1 MKESAFADAYYRE
14 LVMNHVDNLNLLY
27 VALTRASKELYLY
40 VATNLESKS
49 SSENISSTSKLLV
62 NGVKNVCPAPKNI
75 IEGGVLTALQYTYG
89 EPIKSVSSHRGH
101 DVVEEELLENYLS
114 HMPTVKVHYPAKRY
128 LDEGMTYENES
139 LGMGLRLHS
148 IFEKATTYEDIRN
161 ALRTLMLGGYID
173 EGEANALQVKIEAML
188 DNPIV
193 NEWFNGSW
201 DDVKREASII
211 SQGDIRRP
219 DRVMIKDGRVVVVD
233 YKFGEKRSKSYSRQ
247 MKEYMNL
254 LRDMECYQSIEGYVW
269 YVSLGEVEK
278 VE

>member
-1 MKESAFADAYYRE
+1 
-14 LVMNHVDNLNLLY
+14 MNHVDNLNLLY
-27 VALTRASKELYLY
+27 VALTRASKELYIY

-49 SSENISSTSKLLV
+49 NSENISSTSKLLV
-62 NGVKNVCPAPKNI
+62 NGVKNVCPTPENI

-89 EPIKSVSSHRGH
+89 APIKSVSSHRGH

-148 IFEKATTYEDIRN
+148 IFEKATTYEDIRT

-173 EGEANALQVKIEAML
+173 KGEANALQVKIEAML
-188 DNPIV
+188 DNSIV

-219 DRVMIKDGRVVVVD
+219 DRVMIRGDKVVVVD
-233 YKFGEKRSKSYSRQ
+233 YKFGDNRMKSHQLQVAEYVELLESMNCYS
-247 MKEYMNL
+247 N
-254 LRDMECYQSIEGYVW
+254 IEGYVW
-269 YVSLGEVEK
+269 YVALGEVVK
-278 VE
+278 VR